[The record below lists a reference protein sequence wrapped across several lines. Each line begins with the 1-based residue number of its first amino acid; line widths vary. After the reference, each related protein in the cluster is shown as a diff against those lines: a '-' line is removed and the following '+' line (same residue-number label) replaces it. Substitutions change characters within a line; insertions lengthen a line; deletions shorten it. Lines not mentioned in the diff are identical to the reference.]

1 MKLSQMKATELPQ
14 SVFLYGAA
22 KTGKTYLAGQL
33 AEQGYNLFWIDLEK
47 GIRTLQNSLS
57 PEAQER
63 ITYLALPDTPLN
75 PVAVATIGKLFAA
88 RTPLHIC
95 HEHGKVACAVKEC
108 KQPEAFTVFDPSKLD
123 STWVV
128 VIDSMTQLSDSAG
141 FHASQAMQATLIDKA
156 AKMGFDE
163 YGYQGMLLKSIL
175 SNMQQANFHRL
186 FIGHED
192 IVEQTDGKDTIFPVC
207 GTRAFSRQAARY
219 FDHVAYLF
227 RQNGA
232 HKAASSTS
240 YRANIMTGSRSAV
253 SLETGAQLSDLLRGT
268 GTVAAKEAVPAGAAM
283 TAAQKLAQKMK
294 ANASAVPTTGDKPAN

>member
-1 MKLSQMKATELPQ
+1 MKLSQMATTELPQ

-22 KTGKTYLAGQL
+22 KTGKTQLAGTL
-33 AEQGYNLFWIDLEK
+33 AELGYNLFWLDLEK

-63 ITYLALPDTPLN
+63 ITYLALPDTPMN
-75 PVAVATIGKLFAA
+75 PVAIATVGKMFAT
-88 RTPLHIC
+88 RVPLHIC
-95 HEHGKVACAVKEC
+95 HEHGRVGCAVKEC
-108 KQPEAFTVFDPSKLD
+108 KLPDAFTVFDPSKLD
-123 STWVV
+123 STWVLV
-128 VIDSMTQLSDSAG
+128 VDSMTQLSDSAG
-141 FHASQAMQATLIDKA
+141 FHASQEMQKNLIEKA
-156 AKMGFDE
+156 AKLGFDE

-175 SNMQQANFHRL
+175 SNMQQAPFHRL

-192 IVEQTDGKDTIFPVC
+192 IVEQSDGKEVIFPVC

-219 FDHVAYLF
+219 FDHVAYLY

-240 YRANIMTGSRSAV
+240 YRANIMTGSRSSV
-253 SLETGAQLSDLLRGT
+253 NLESGADLADLLRGT
-268 GTVAAKEAVPAGAAM
+268 GKPEAKEAVPAGAAM

-294 ANASAVPTTGDKPAN
+294 ANASAVPATGDKPAS